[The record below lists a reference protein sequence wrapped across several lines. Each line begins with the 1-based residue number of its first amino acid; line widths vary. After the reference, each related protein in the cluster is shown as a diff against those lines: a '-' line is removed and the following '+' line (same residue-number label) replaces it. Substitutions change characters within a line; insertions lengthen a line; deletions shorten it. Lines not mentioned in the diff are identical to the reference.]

1 MEKNKNNRLK
11 FIFAFIFGV
20 LLTIGLSISSQS
32 LLAGWS
38 DPSNNPVGL
47 SPGEPD
53 IGILVNTG
61 SQAQTLSG
69 PLLVNTS
76 IVDSRG
82 LAVINGSV
90 AINTT
95 RPDEHAQL
103 QINASELKEGLRIVS
118 ASNYSP
124 LNIRNSTDTA
134 DIFRVDQSGTL
145 AVGSIPW
152 QRLSDSTQCSDG
164 EYYTVGDGG
173 GLICSAPSEA
183 IPTGFTPVKKLNRI
197 LGYIQ
202 TNPKTATSCREAMLD
217 CNNAYGGRLPE
228 YQEAY
233 IALKKISGIG
243 AITTNEWVG
252 SAFFGSEKVCNF
264 IKPWSYN
271 IDTADY
277 DTYLASYR
285 CWVPTIDRLKLS
297 MSCWNTVADAGPDQT
312 EQNAC
317 GLTKT
322 KLAAVSPATGIG
334 VWSIIS
340 GSGGSID
347 NALNPNATF
356 TGTANTSYIL
366 RWTVSN
372 SPCPTVV
379 DDVNIRFN
387 QNPTV
392 ANAGADIYICNT
404 QTSAT
409 LGGNSPTVGTGRWS
423 VISGTAEITSPTLR
437 NSGVTGL
444 VIGQSATLRWTISNP
459 PCASISDDVVLKGE
473 TTTTDID
480 GNVYDIIYIGSTC
493 WMKQNLKTTKY
504 QNGTPIP
511 NVTDPAVWWALPG
524 TGAYCW
530 YNNDYVNY
538 GSIYGALYN
547 NAAVKDSNGLC
558 PTGWHVSTNSNWVSL
573 TGYLGGL
580 TLAGGKLKEA
590 GTTHWTTPN
599 TGATNDIGFSALPG
613 GYRSSADATIGLGGY
628 WWTTDSN
635 WKYGP
640 IWYGMYYTTTSVSTN
655 NQYRSPQ
662 IGYSVRC
669 VR

>member
-1 MEKNKNNRLK
+1 MEKNQTSQLK
-11 FIFAFIFGV
+11 FVVALIFGV
-20 LLTIGLSISSQS
+20 LLTLVFSMSIQP
-32 LLAGWS
+32 LLADWA
-38 DPSNNPVGL
+38 DPSNNPINL

-53 IGILVNTG
+53 ISILVNTG
-61 SQAQTLSG
+61 NQPQTLSG
-69 PLLVNTS
+69 PLLVNTG
-76 IVDSRG
+76 IVDSKG

-103 QINASELKEGLRIVS
+103 QINTSESKEGLRIVS

-124 LNIRNSTDTA
+124 LNIRNSADTA
-134 DIFRVDQSGTL
+134 DIFRVDQSGAL

-164 EYYTVGDGG
+164 EYYGVNTEGR
-173 GLICSAPSEA
+173 LACSAPSEA
-183 IPTGFTPVKKLNRI
+183 VPTGFTPVKKTNRI

-202 TNPKTATSCREAMLD
+202 TNPNTASSCREAILD

-233 IALKKISGIG
+233 IAGKKTAGLG
-243 AITTNEWVG
+243 PRFTDEWAG
-252 SAFFGSEKVCNF
+252 SPFLGSEKVCSL
-264 IKPWSYN
+264 IKTDYSLDVAN
-271 IDTADY
+271 Y
-277 DTYLASYR
+277 DTFTAKYR
-285 CWVPTIDRLKLS
+285 CWIPNINRLNISL
-297 MSCWNTVADAGPDQT
+297 SCWATVANAGPDQT
-312 EQNAC
+312 DQNTC

-322 KLAAVSPATGIG
+322 KLAAASPATGIG

-347 NALNPNATF
+347 NALNPNAFF
-356 TGTANTSYIL
+356 TGAANTSYTL

-372 SPCPTVV
+372 SPCPTLA
-379 DDVNIRFN
+379 DDVNIKFN

-392 ANAGADIYICNT
+392 ANAGADIPICNT
-404 QTSAT
+404 QTSTT

-423 VISGTAEITSPTLR
+423 VISGTATITNPTLR

-473 TTTTDID
+473 TTATDID
-480 GNVYDIIYIGSTC
+480 GNVYDIMYFGNYC

-504 QNGTPIP
+504 RNGTPIP
-511 NVTDPAVWWALPG
+511 NVTDPVAWWALPA

-530 YNNDYVNY
+530 YNNNYVTY
-538 GSIYGALYN
+538 GSVYGALYN
-547 NAAVKDSNGLC
+547 RAAAINTNGLC
-558 PTGWHVSTNSNWVSL
+558 PTGWRVPSESEWVNL
-573 TGYLGGL
+573 TGNLGGL

-613 GYRSSADATIGLGGY
+613 GYRSNVDTTIGLGGY
-628 WWTTDSN
+628 WWTTTDIWN
-635 WKYGP
+635 YGP
-640 IWYGMYYTTTSVSTN
+640 RWYGMYYTTTAVSTN

-662 IGYSVRC
+662 MGYSVRC